1 MIAYTKQPAR
11 IDIVAMMGVVL
22 LLLIVSACSGN
33 QSTLIDLV
41 PADSCALVVI
51 DWPTVRADSSLKQAF
66 NGDQLEAILQ
76 ELGIDSGAVKNIAI
90 FSAIDSHSKA
100 GMLLRVPFNKQG
112 QISALKKRGWREET
126 AAGNQLLVKGNDY
139 IAAPQVNTL
148 FAGTRDGALAVFQA
162 LNDRR
167 LSFSSSASYK
177 KILEGMTTRG
187 NPVRAFLVIPE
198 GTLDIADAAL
208 EATSFALSLFD
219 LGGVGA
225 LLKQLNVASGFGLSL
240 GRGADQMFPVEICVL
255 MRDEKAAAFIS
266 GSLNL
271 VKSFSGAA
279 ATNMR
284 DADAMQSLRDLSVSR
299 RGEVLSLKLKVPKAA
314 LLRPNGR

>member
-11 IDIVAMMGVVL
+11 IDIVAMMGVVVL
-22 LLLIVSACSGN
+22 LLVVSACSGN

-100 GMLLRVPFNKQG
+100 GMLLRVPFNKRD

-126 AAGNQLLVKGNDY
+126 AAGEQLLFKGKDY
-139 IAAPQVNTL
+139 IAAPQANTL

-177 KILEGMTTRG
+177 KILEGMTTRDY
-187 NPVRAFLVIPE
+187 PVRAFLVIPQ

-240 GRGADQMFPVEICVL
+240 GRGADQMFPVEMCVL

-271 VKSFSGAA
+271 LKSFSGAA

-284 DADAMQSLRDLSVSR
+284 DTDAMQSLRDLSVSR

>member
-22 LLLIVSACSGN
+22 LLLIVSACNGN

-177 KILEGMTTRG
+177 KLLEGMTTRS
-187 NPVRAFLVIPE
+187 NPVRAFLVIPQ
-198 GTLDIADAAL
+198 GTLDMADAAL
-208 EATSFALSLFD
+208 EATSAALSLFE
-219 LGGVGA
+219 LGGVGT
-225 LLKQLNVASGFGLSL
+225 LLKQINVASGFGLSF
-240 GRGADQMFPVEICVL
+240 GRAADRMYPVEMCLL
-255 MRDEKAAAFIS
+255 MRDEKAAALVS

-271 VKSFSGAA
+271 LRGFS
-279 ATNMR
+279 TVTSVNNR
-284 DADAMQSLRDLSVSR
+284 DEQALQTLHDMTITRAR
-299 RGEVLSLKLKVPKAA
+299 EVLAIRVNVPQGV
-314 LLRPNGR
+314 LIPPRR

>member
-1 MIAYTKQPAR
+1 
-11 IDIVAMMGVVL
+11 
-22 LLLIVSACSGN
+22 
-33 QSTLIDLV
+33 
-41 PADSCALVVI
+41 
-51 DWPTVRADSSLKQAF
+51 
-66 NGDQLEAILQ
+66 
-76 ELGIDSGAVKNIAI
+76 
-90 FSAIDSHSKA
+90 
-100 GMLLRVPFNKQG
+100 MLLHVPFNKQG

-177 KILEGMTTRG
+177 KLLEGMTTRG

-240 GRGADQMFPVEICVL
+240 GRGADQMFPVEMCVL

-266 GSLNL
+266 DSLNL
-271 VKSFSGAA
+271 LKSFSGAA

-284 DADAMQSLRDLSVSR
+284 DADAMQSLQDLSVSR